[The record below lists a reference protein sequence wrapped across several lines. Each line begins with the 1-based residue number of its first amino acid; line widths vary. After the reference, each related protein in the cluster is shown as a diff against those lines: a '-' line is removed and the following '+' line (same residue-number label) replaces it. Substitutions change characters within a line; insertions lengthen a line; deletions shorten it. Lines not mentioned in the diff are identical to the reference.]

1 MRLPK
6 KLRIAAFLFTA
17 ILAAPPGHADE
28 DALLQLIEV
37 LHDNGTINDE
47 AYQQL
52 RNAASPD
59 QPASAT
65 DRRQAAATESEAEQV
80 PRDSGSARVEFE
92 GSKLRVES
100 PDERFR
106 FRLGGRVMADAAHY
120 EEDINSLGSGTEM
133 RRVRLSWDGILDRDW
148 RFKTAAE
155 FAGGFDLKSAYI
167 DYRGLENAYYR
178 LGRNKEPVS
187 LEELTS
193 SKYTTF
199 MERAML
205 TELVPGFNIGL
216 GGGHAGDNWGFS
228 GGLYAG
234 GEDGEEEQD
243 EGFGLTGRVF
253 LSPWRRHGLASHL
266 GLSASYRELGD
277 SHAIRFRARPE
288 SHVTG
293 TRLVDT
299 GTIGMVEDVK
309 RIGLESAFVADSLSL
324 QAEYLAVDLRR
335 SNGVP
340 DLRFSGWYA
349 YASWFPTGESR
360 SYDAGDGE
368 FDGISPR
375 RPFGRGGP
383 GAFEL
388 GARFSRLDLTDGDI
402 VGGAEDNLTLGL
414 NWYPTSNVRFMAN
427 YVKVL
432 DLDRPGSE
440 FDGDN
445 PSIFQVRGQAHF

>member
-1 MRLPK
+1 MKNLRK
-6 KLRIAAFLFTA
+6 HRIAAILVTA
-17 ILAAPPGHADE
+17 VLSIASVHAD
-28 DALLQLIEV
+28 DAALLQLIEV

-47 AYQQL
+47 AYEQL
-52 RNAASPD
+52 RNAASSGRSA
-59 QPASAT
+59 PAN
-65 DRRQAAATESEAEQV
+65 DRQQAAATEPDKEASPDDSE
-80 PRDSGSARVEFE
+80 SARVEFE

-120 EEDINSLGSGTEM
+120 DEDHNALGSGTEM
-133 RRVRLSWDGILDRDW
+133 RRVRLSWDGFLDRDW

-167 DYRGLENAYYR
+167 DYRGFEDSYFR
-178 LGRNKEPVS
+178 FGRSKEPVS

-216 GGGHAGDNWGFS
+216 AGGHTGNNWGFS

-253 LSPWRRHGLASHL
+253 YSPWRRPGLASHL

-277 SHAIRFRARPE
+277 SHSIRFRARPE

-293 TRLVDT
+293 VRLVDT
-299 GTIGMVEDVK
+299 GTIGMVDDVK
-309 RIGLESAFVADSLSL
+309 RIGLETAFVADSLSL
-324 QAEYLAVDLRR
+324 QAEYLTAALAR
-335 SNGVP
+335 SNGMS

-349 YASWFPTGESR
+349 YASWFPTGEFR

-368 FDGISPR
+368 FGGISPR

-388 GARFSRLDLTDGDI
+388 GARLSRLDLTDRDI
-402 VGGAEDNLTLGL
+402 VGGSEENLTLGL
-414 NWYPTSNVRFMAN
+414 NWYPISNIRFMAN

-432 DLDRPGSE
+432 DLDRPGSG
-440 FDGDN
+440 FNGDN
-445 PSIFQVRGQAHF
+445 PSIFQIRGQAHF

>member
-1 MRLPK
+1 MK
-6 KLRIAAFLFTA
+6 KLHKHWFAAIVVATT
-17 ILAAPPGHADE
+17 LAASPARSDDG
-28 DALLQLIEV
+28 ALLQLIEV

-47 AYQQL
+47 AYEQL
-52 RNAASPD
+52 RNAASSS
-59 QPASAT
+59 QPEAA
-65 DRRQAAATESEAEQV
+65 DERQQAAATEPDTEAA
-80 PRDSGSARVEFE
+80 PDDSGSARVEFE

-100 PDERFR
+100 PDERYR

-120 EEDINSLGSGTEM
+120 DEDVNSLGSGTEM

-178 LGRNKEPVS
+178 LGRSKEPVS

-216 GGGHAGDNWGFS
+216 AGGYSGDDWGFS

-243 EGFGLTGRVF
+243 EGFGLTGRAF
-253 LSPWRRHGLASHL
+253 HSPWHRPGLASHF

-277 SHAIRFRARPE
+277 SHSIRFRARPE

-293 TRLVDT
+293 TRLVNT
-299 GTIGMVEDVK
+299 GTIDMVEDVK
-309 RIGLESAFVADSLSL
+309 RMGLETAFVADSLSL
-324 QAEYLAVDLRR
+324 QAEYLAADLGR
-335 SNGVP
+335 SNGMS

-360 SYDAGDGE
+360 SYDVGDGE
-368 FDGISPR
+368 FGGISPR

-388 GARFSRLDLTDGDI
+388 GARLSHLDLTDGDI

-432 DLDRPGSE
+432 ELDRPGSE

-445 PSIFQVRGQAHF
+445 PSIFQIRGQAHF